1 MEHNSIEQLLQLHK
15 PSTEYL
21 YLLAEPNST
30 FLEDIYRLLP
40 ESETWPVML
49 TTEFDAVARYGPH
62 LTRLPED
69 TDITTLW
76 HFAKAAGWQ
85 FYLLTSSMT
94 IEAASAQLAQRLKVR
109 FGGKREGLL
118 RYYDLSIADYLFRY
132 SHDTDFASWMGAF
145 TQAYWYCSP
154 SWSDAH
160 PQWLVRKV
168 HTALLEHPFSLP
180 TSIQQA
186 LERYQLDNLIS
197 RFIESKN
204 IANHPSTWWLQQYT
218 HIEHAESQAICSDVG
233 LLEYLALCHDA
244 PMTFPIEQALQTR
257 LSLAGTETEK
267 LATLKQWLALQTR
280 VES

>member
-1 MEHNSIEQLLQLHK
+1 MEYASIEQLLQRHK
-15 PSTEYL
+15 QPNDHL
-21 YLLAEPNST
+21 YLLAEPNNS
-30 FLEDIYRLLP
+30 FLEDIYRLVP
-40 ESETWPVML
+40 KSETWPVMVAS
-49 TTEFDAVARYGPH
+49 EFDAVAQYGPH
-62 LTRLPED
+62 LTLLPED
-69 TDITTLW
+69 TEFTALW
-76 HFAKAAGWQ
+76 EFAKTAGWQ
-85 FYLLTSSMT
+85 FYLLASPMT
-94 IEAASAQLAQRLKVR
+94 IESACAQLVQRLKVR
-109 FGGKREGLL
+109 FNGNREGLL
-118 RYYDLSIADYLFRY
+118 RYYDLAIADYLFRY

-218 HIEHAESQAICSDVG
+218 HIEHAESQAICSDAG